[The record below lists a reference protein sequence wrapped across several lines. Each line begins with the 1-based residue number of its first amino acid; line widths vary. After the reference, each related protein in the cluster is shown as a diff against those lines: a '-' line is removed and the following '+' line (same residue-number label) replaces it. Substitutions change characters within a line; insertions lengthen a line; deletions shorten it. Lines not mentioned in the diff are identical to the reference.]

1 MSPRKTPL
9 REDSACKL
17 IENSCDQD
25 LLISDLD
32 DDDDELE
39 LEDEEIELL
48 VEEGQT
54 PILVNRKQILK
65 NNSNV
70 TNAMMVNPHHQLPAT
85 TISGGNTGSSTGSH
99 QWEEY
104 DDESSTAS
112 ISIRDSFPLGAGCLP
127 CTPKS
132 QKKSSS
138 SNYSPAGTGNKC
150 QHGKSSNWC
159 CGVVANSIK
168 KTTKKF

>member
-1 MSPRKTPL
+1 MGP
-9 REDSACKL
+9 
-17 IENSCDQD
+17 I
-25 LLISDLD
+25 
-32 DDDDELE
+32 E

-48 VEEGQT
+48 VEEGRT

-65 NNSNV
+65 HNSNLSA
-70 TNAMMVNPHHQLPAT
+70 TPMVNPTHHPV
-85 TISGGNTGSSTGSH
+85 TISGGTGNGSTGS
-99 QWEEY
+99 QWDDY
-104 DDESSTAS
+104 DDESSAS

-138 SNYSPAGTGNKC
+138 NYSATSSSIGTGNKC

>member
-1 MSPRKTPL
+1 MGP
-9 REDSACKL
+9 
-17 IENSCDQD
+17 I
-25 LLISDLD
+25 
-32 DDDDELE
+32 E

-48 VEEGQT
+48 VEEGRT

-65 NNSNV
+65 HNSNLSA
-70 TNAMMVNPHHQLPAT
+70 TPMVNPTHHPV
-85 TISGGNTGSSTGSH
+85 TISGSGTGNGCTGS
-99 QWEEY
+99 QWDDY
-104 DDESSTAS
+104 DDESSAS

-138 SNYSPAGTGNKC
+138 NYSAGSSTGTGNKC

-159 CGVVANSIK
+159 CGVVANSVK